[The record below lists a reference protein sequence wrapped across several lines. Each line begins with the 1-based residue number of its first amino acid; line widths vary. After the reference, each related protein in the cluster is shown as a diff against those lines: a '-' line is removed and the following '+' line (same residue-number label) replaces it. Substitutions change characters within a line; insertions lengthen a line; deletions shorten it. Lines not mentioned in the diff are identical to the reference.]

1 LRSITVRLTRDVW
14 LDAVF
19 FGGALARAGRRA
31 DFAAVLAFRAL
42 VALPALLTVA
52 ALLRLAATRAFRAPP
67 AFAAFRVRATAAVF
81 FRAALFLAALRARD
95 FARADPLFLVAAAL
109 RLAIALVL
117 SATGLP

>member
-14 LDAVF
+14 LDAAF
-19 FGGALARAGRRA
+19 FGRALARAGRRA

-42 VALPALLTVA
+42 VALPALLAVA
-52 ALLRLAATRAFRAPP
+52 ALLRLATTRAFRAPP
-67 AFAAFRVRATAAVF
+67 ALAAFRVRATAAVF
-81 FRAALFLAALRARD
+81 FRAALFLAALARD